1 MTMKL
6 FDSLLSP
13 YAGRVRLAIY
23 AKGLEVEF
31 IMPQSEEAA
40 TLPSHTPI
48 AKLPTMLHDGH
59 VLPESEV
66 INEYLEDIG
75 TEPSLRPGDPVLC
88 ARMRLLTRIC
98 DLYVMHPMGE
108 LFGQISP
115 VDRDQVKVD
124 EQLVELAKG
133 MSWLEH
139 YLDGSPYA
147 LDGRLTLADCTLVP
161 ALFFYEQIGPMFGIV
176 GPLKKYPHVEAY
188 FKGIHQDTHAARVLK
203 EIDAA
208 LQKMMAG
215 G

>member
-31 IMPQSEEAA
+31 IMPQTEAAA
-40 TLPSHTPI
+40 TLPSYTPI
-48 AKLPTMLHDGH
+48 SKLPTMLHDGH

-75 TEPSLRPGDPVLC
+75 TEPSLRPSDPILC
-88 ARMRLLTRIC
+88 ARMRLLTRIG
-98 DLYVMHPMGE
+98 DLYIMYPMGE

-115 VDRDQVKVD
+115 VDRDQMKVD
-124 EQLVELAKG
+124 EQMVELAKG
-133 MSWLEH
+133 MSWLDH
-139 YLDGSPYA
+139 YLDGTSYA
-147 LDGRLTLADCTLVP
+147 IDNRLTLADCALVP
-161 ALFFYEQIGPMFGIV
+161 ALFFYEQIGPMFGMV
-176 GPLKKYPHVEAY
+176 APLKKYPKIEAY
-188 FKGIHQDTHAARVLK
+188 FKGIKENPHAARVLK